1 MILSNSALCFRVA
14 GRAGA
19 RDSSSRGLQKDADM
33 IWLRLIDAE
42 ERPVLVNMNSVLW
55 ILPVAGDR
63 GGSRLVVAAP
73 TERGSGTRSI
83 VVKET
88 MDELERLVSAQSP

>member
-1 MILSNSALCFRVA
+1 
-14 GRAGA
+14 
-19 RDSSSRGLQKDADM
+19 LQKGADM

-42 ERPVLVNMNSVLW
+42 ERPVLVNMAAVLW
-55 ILPVAGDR
+55 ILPVADGV
-63 GGSRLVVAAP
+63 GSRLVVAAP

-88 MDELERLVSAQSP
+88 VDELERLVSAQSP